1 MMIERIKLQRVVAE
15 PVSKAAEKAVKTAW
29 KSGRSNTSRKTA
41 GLVRL
46 KARLNREVKVLSRH
60 TLSGL

>member
-41 GLVRL
+41 GLHALRGSPM
-46 KARLNREVKVLSRH
+46 NRAGEAIQAEV
-60 TLSGL
+60 